1 MHSEVMTVL
10 SETLKCI
17 LVLAVTAV
25 FLTIFCLQY
34 DPQRAHARWL
44 QRGITG
50 LLLLLCWNLLSLPH
64 LGVNPLSVMVTGA
77 LGLPGVGLMAVVNL
91 LN

>member
-1 MHSEVMTVL
+1 MLTDALHCLMIL
-10 SETLKCI
+10 TL
-17 LVLAVTAV
+17 TAV
-25 FLTIFCLQY
+25 LLTLFCLRY

-44 QRGITG
+44 KCGVTG
-50 LLLLLCWNLLSLPH
+50 LLLLLGWNLLPLPD

-91 LN
+91 MP